1 VLNVAI
7 LSKIRRWFHRDQL
20 SIREITR
27 RTGLSRNTVRH
38 YLRNETVEP
47 VYPQR
52 HTPAKLE
59 AFADKLTQWLVDEAR
74 APRKQRRTVKQ
85 MHADLCALGFD
96 GPYDRVAVFAR
107 HCRRQQLGQKQA
119 VSKHTYIPLQFAPAV
134 RPSNLTG
141 AKIGRSLPANG

>member
-1 VLNVAI
+1 MLNVAI

-38 YLRNETVEP
+38 YLRNGAVEP

-52 HTPAKLE
+52 HTPCKLD

-96 GPYDRVAVFAR
+96 GSYDRVAVFAR
-107 HCRRQQLGQKQA
+107 HWRRQQLEQKQA
-119 VSKHTYIPLQFAPAV
+119 IGKHTYIPL
-134 RPSNLTG
+134 
-141 AKIGRSLPANG
+141 